1 MPENHLPKYW
11 LFFLNHPVWRCGDN
25 GDRRG
30 TVKIRLWNINE
41 HTFGHKYSYTTLYSP
56 CLYRASICAWR
67 IFSPGTTMAGRV
79 RDLRRGAGLPPT
91 GFTSGATPAHPLLQ
105 ENMMWS
111 YALRDQ
117 WPLFVRSPSHVRS
130 TIDPQIEVFAVNKT
144 YGLDQ
149 LFKATDLSKYCRRYV
164 FSFLA
169 YSKQFVTANANRMM
183 FNVTVTWHTRTM
195 GKMPFL

>member
-1 MPENHLPKYW
+1 MPDNHLPKYRP
-11 LFFLNHPVWRCGDN
+11 FFLNHPVWECEDN

-30 TVKIRLWNINE
+30 TVKIRLWNFNE
-41 HTFGHKYSYTTLYSP
+41 HTFWHKHTTLYSP

-105 ENMMWS
+105 ENMMWG

-117 WPLFVRSPSHVRS
+117 CVRSPSQVRS
-130 TIDPQIEVFAVNKT
+130 TKIICNQSTNRSICCKQETCGP
-144 YGLDQ
+144 DQ
-149 LFKATDLSKYCRRYV
+149 LFIAKDLSKYCR
-164 FSFLA
+164 S
-169 YSKQFVTANANRMM
+169 
-183 FNVTVTWHTRTM
+183 
-195 GKMPFL
+195 